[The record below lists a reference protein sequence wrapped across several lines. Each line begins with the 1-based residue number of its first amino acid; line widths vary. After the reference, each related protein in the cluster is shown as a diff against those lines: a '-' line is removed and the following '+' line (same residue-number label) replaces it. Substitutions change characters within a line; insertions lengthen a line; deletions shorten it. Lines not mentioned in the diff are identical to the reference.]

1 LVDYTLINCKID
13 VLLLSEIFESFRD
26 EMIQFSGLDP
36 AHYISLPA
44 YTFDSML
51 KTTNAVFELSADID
65 MIHFLENGK
74 HGGMSVIGTRHL
86 TPSCSATSKTKKSV
100 LEEEESELIYID
112 ANVIYH
118 LQNIF

>member
-1 LVDYTLINCKID
+1 
-13 VLLLSEIFESFRD
+13 
-26 EMIQFSGLDP
+26 MIQFSGLDP
-36 AHYISLPA
+36 AHYILLSA

-51 KTTNAVFELSADID
+51 KTTNVVFELPTDLD
-65 MIHFLENGK
+65 MIHFLKNAK
-74 HGGMSVIGTRHL
+74 RGGMSVIGMRHL
-86 TPSCSATSKTKKSV
+86 TPSCSATSKTKKPV